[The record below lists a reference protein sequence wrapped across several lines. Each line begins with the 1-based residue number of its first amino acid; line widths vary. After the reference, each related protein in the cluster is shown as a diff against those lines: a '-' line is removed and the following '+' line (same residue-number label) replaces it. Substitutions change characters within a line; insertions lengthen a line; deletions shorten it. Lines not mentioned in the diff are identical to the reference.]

1 MGKKST
7 VCRYEHLVGNEQSEV
22 SNLRAIHVDALSES
36 LLELS
41 NRRVRASLAFF
52 AHALTHFNAKLVLLR
67 NRNSS
72 MNHTGQCPTL
82 YF

>member
-41 NRRVRASLAFF
+41 NRQQSF
-52 AHALTHFNAKLVLLR
+52 
-67 NRNSS
+67 
-72 MNHTGQCPTL
+72 
-82 YF
+82 